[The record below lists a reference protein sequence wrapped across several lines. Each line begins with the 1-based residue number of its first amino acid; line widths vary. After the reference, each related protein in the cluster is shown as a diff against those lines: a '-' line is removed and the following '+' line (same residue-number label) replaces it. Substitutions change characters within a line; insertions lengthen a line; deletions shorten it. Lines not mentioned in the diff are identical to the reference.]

1 MTKTASSKRLHQFLE
16 AKKITQKEFLTKVQ
30 TVSKDDLKKALEGSL
45 ISWAVAFAIQKSY
58 PDCNPT
64 WIVTGEEEMLLEEKT
79 QTINERIKEI
89 RISMG
94 LSAAE
99 MARQLNKP
107 RSTYS
112 QIENGQ
118 MKVTLEVIQA
128 MHGISNLPYAYIID
142 GSSKYASE
150 EQLKRVEQLEQEK
163 VEPTRAIKILRGTTG
178 T

>member
-1 MTKTASSKRLHQFLE
+1 MTKTVSSKRLHQFLE

-30 TVSKDDLKKALEGSL
+30 TVSKNDLKKALEGNQ

-58 PDCNPT
+58 PDCNPN
-64 WIVTGEEEMLLEEKT
+64 WMVTGEEEMLLEEKT
-79 QTINERIKEI
+79 QTINKRIKEI

-99 MARQLNKP
+99 MAKKLNKP

-118 MKVTLEVIQA
+118 MKVTLETVLAIYE
-128 MHGISNLPYAYIID
+128 MTSLPLEYIML
-142 GSSKYASE
+142 GE
-150 EQLKRVEQLEQEK
+150 CREQVAKLMKLNQEK
-163 VEPTRAIKILRGTTG
+163 AELIKKTEAMRKEIDHE
-178 T
+178 

>member
-1 MTKTASSKRLHQFLE
+1 M
-16 AKKITQKEFLTKVQ
+16 TKVQ
-30 TVSKDDLKKALEGSL
+30 TVSKNDLKKALEGNQ
-45 ISWAVAFAIQKSY
+45 ISWAVALAIQKSY
-58 PDCNPT
+58 PECNPT

-99 MARQLNKP
+99 MARKLNKP

-118 MKVTLEVIQA
+118 MKVTLETVLAIYE
-128 MHGISNLPYAYIID
+128 MTSLPLEYIML
-142 GSSKYASE
+142 GE
-150 EQLKRVEQLEQEK
+150 CREQVAKLMKLNQEK
-163 VEPTRAIKILRGTTG
+163 AELIKKTEAMRKEIDHE
-178 T
+178 

>member
-1 MTKTASSKRLHQFLE
+1 M
-16 AKKITQKEFLTKVQ
+16 TKVQ
-30 TVSKDDLKKALEGSL
+30 TVSKNDLKKALEGNQ

-58 PDCNPT
+58 PDCNPN
-64 WIVTGEEEMLLEEKT
+64 WMVTGEEEMLLEEKT

-99 MARQLNKP
+99 MARKLNKP

-118 MKVTLEVIQA
+118 MKVTLETVLAIYE
-128 MHGISNLPYAYIID
+128 MTSLPLEYIML
-142 GSSKYASE
+142 GE
-150 EQLKRVEQLEQEK
+150 CREQVAKLMKLNQEK
-163 VEPTRAIKILRGTTG
+163 AELIKKTEAMRKEIDHE
-178 T
+178 

>member
-1 MTKTASSKRLHQFLE
+1 MTKTASSKRLHQFLK
-16 AKKITQKEFLTKVQ
+16 AKKITQKEFLTKIQ
-30 TVSKDDLKKALEGSL
+30 TVSQNDLKKALEGSL

-99 MARQLNKP
+99 MAKKLNKP

-118 MKVTLEVIQA
+118 MKVTLEIVKAVQTVS
-128 MHGISNLPYAYIID
+128 GLPYTYIIEG
-142 GSSKYASE
+142 GSKE
-150 EQLKRVEQLEQEK
+150 
-163 VEPTRAIKILRGTTG
+163 
-178 T
+178 

>member
-1 MTKTASSKRLHQFLE
+1 
-16 AKKITQKEFLTKVQ
+16 LTKIQ
-30 TVSKDDLKKALEGSL
+30 TVSQNDLKKALEGSL

-99 MARQLNKP
+99 MAKKLNKP

-118 MKVTLEVIQA
+118 MKVTLEIVKAVQTVS
-128 MHGISNLPYAYIID
+128 GLPYTYIIEG
-142 GSSKYASE
+142 GSKE
-150 EQLKRVEQLEQEK
+150 
-163 VEPTRAIKILRGTTG
+163 
-178 T
+178 

>member
-1 MTKTASSKRLHQFLE
+1 
-16 AKKITQKEFLTKVQ
+16 LTKVQ
-30 TVSKDDLKKALEGSL
+30 TVSKNDLKKALEGNQ
-45 ISWAVAFAIQKSY
+45 ISWAVALAIQKSY
-58 PDCNPT
+58 PECNPT

-99 MARQLNKP
+99 MARKLNKP

-118 MKVTLEVIQA
+118 MKVTLETVLAIYE
-128 MHGISNLPYAYIID
+128 MTSLPLEYIML
-142 GSSKYASE
+142 GE
-150 EQLKRVEQLEQEK
+150 CREQVAKLMKLNQEK
-163 VEPTRAIKILRGTTG
+163 AELIKKTEAMRKEIDHE
-178 T
+178 

>member
-1 MTKTASSKRLHQFLE
+1 MTKTVSSKRLHQFLE

-30 TVSKDDLKKALEGSL
+30 TVSKNDLKKALEGNQ
-45 ISWAVAFAIQKSY
+45 ISWAVALAIQKSY
-58 PDCNPT
+58 PECNPT

-99 MARQLNKP
+99 MARKLNKP

-118 MKVTLEVIQA
+118 MKVTLETVLAIYE
-128 MHGISNLPYAYIID
+128 MTSLPLEYIML
-142 GSSKYASE
+142 GE
-150 EQLKRVEQLEQEK
+150 CREQVAKLMKLNQEK
-163 VEPTRAIKILRGTTG
+163 AELIKKTEAMRKEIDHE
-178 T
+178 